1 MPRPKDAHVLPL
13 RTWECVTYVAKRPA
27 DMLQVENLR
36 LEDDPG
42 SSGVPSVITRVLTKG
57 GGSVRVSEGDAMMA
71 MSDSKT
77 EGLEDATP
85 LALRMRRGAVSH
97 AGGLCMKKKARERI
111 LLHGLRKKHSLADLV
126 KISELQNCRKIN
138 VQCFEPQS

>member
-13 RTWECVTYVAKRPA
+13 GTWECVTYVAKRPA

-36 LEDDPG
+36 PEDDPG

-57 GGSVRVSEGDAMMA
+57 GGSVRVSKGDAMMA
-71 MSDSKT
+71 MSDSKR

-85 LALRMRRGAVSH
+85 LALVTQKSSVSKQRGALRLVS
-97 AGGLCMKKKARERI
+97 
-111 LLHGLRKKHSLADLV
+111 
-126 KISELQNCRKIN
+126 N
-138 VQCFEPQS
+138 QS